1 MFIIRLPPS
10 TDGLTRPELLHN
22 TVILGLTRFLN
33 YKHGT
38 LSQISEFKLLHNY
51 SDVLTVTGWITACPR
66 PIINIL
72 AGTRAISA
80 QYVAS
85 ITNVDENCAYEV
97 WSSWW
102 LVAHHTICDGQ
113 IWTSINY
120 SEEREEG
127 STPINKIA

>member
-51 SDVLTVTGWITACPR
+51 SDVLTVTGWITACPC
-66 PIINIL
+66 PITNIL
-72 AGTRAISA
+72 AGTHIVST
-80 QYVAS
+80 QCIAS
-85 ITNVDENCAYEV
+85 ITIVGGSCVYEV
-97 WSSWW
+97 CSSWW
-102 LVAHHTICDGQ
+102 LVGHRTICDGQ
-113 IWTSINY
+113 IWTVVNY
-120 SEEREEG
+120 SEE
-127 STPINKIA
+127 